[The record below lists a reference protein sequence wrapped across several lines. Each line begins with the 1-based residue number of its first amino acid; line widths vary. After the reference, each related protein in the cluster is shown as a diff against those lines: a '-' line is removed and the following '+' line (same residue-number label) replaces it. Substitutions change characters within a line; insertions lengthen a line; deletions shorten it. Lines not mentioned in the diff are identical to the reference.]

1 MEKEELLQVFDEN
14 KNILDESIERSLKK
28 TLINGKHFMI
38 ILIFIENDGKFL
50 IQKSS
55 KEKGSEY
62 ATTGGHVTYH
72 DDGFTTCKKEVSEE
86 LGIQLIDDEIEY
98 IDTIDYKNCFCEVY
112 YSSKNININELKLQ
126 KEEVESVNWF
136 TKNEIEILIENNQF
150 RKSNIE
156 PFYEVMRY
164 KKKLIKK

>member
-1 MEKEELLQVFDEN
+1 MEKEELLQIFDEN
-14 KNILDESIERSLKK
+14 KNKLDESIERSLKK
-28 TLINGKHFMI
+28 TLTNGKHFMI

-62 ATTGGHVTYH
+62 ATTGGHVTYN
-72 DDGFTTCKKEVSEE
+72 DDGFMTCKKEVSEE
-86 LGIQLIDDEIEY
+86 LGIQLRDDEIEY
-98 IDTIDYKNCFCEVY
+98 IDTIDYKNCFCEIY
-112 YSSKNININELKLQ
+112 YSSKYVNISELNLQ

-136 TKNEIEILIENNQF
+136 SKEEIENLIKNNQF

-156 PFYEVMRY
+156 AFNKIMEY
-164 KKKLIKK
+164 KKKRTK